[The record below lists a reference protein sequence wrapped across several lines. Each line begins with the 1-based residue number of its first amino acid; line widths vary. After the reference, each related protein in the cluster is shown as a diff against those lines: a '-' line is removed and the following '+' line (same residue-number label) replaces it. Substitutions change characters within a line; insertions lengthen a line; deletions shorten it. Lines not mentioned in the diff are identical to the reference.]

1 MRQKFCRWLAV
12 LLSAVMLL
20 WTGLSVSAAEN
31 TFVHTGS
38 PSQDILAA
46 AESQLGY
53 TAPADGAKYNHW
65 YGAVNG
71 SYTYSWCQT
80 FLSWCA
86 EQAEIGTDVFPK
98 AVSVASAYAAFA
110 GQKRYQK
117 SAAQGGSYTPR
128 AGDVAFYSENG
139 DADALSHVGLVT
151 GTADGTLYTIEG
163 NVSNQVQRCERQ
175 LDSVQIIG
183 YGCPMYADLPNQI
196 VPEAPVVTVDPGTS
210 EYRTKIDWAECAD
223 AQRYLVVLWDS
234 AGKELVRQEST
245 DCYYYDYLTEGD
257 YTVQVSACN
266 GENYA
271 DSEKVAFRV
280 EEHSQPGRF
289 DIQVLS
295 GSGTTPTRLHW
306 KITDGAEGY
315 RICIRNSVTGEIVA
329 EEELGLN
336 TWYPV
341 SLPGG
346 SYEAEVT
353 AYNPCFER
361 TVTKQFQLSAG
372 TQLQGDFNN
381 DGVVNSADVSELQSC
396 LLGKKA
402 VSDPAAV
409 VRSDMNGD
417 GVLNGFDLA
426 LLRQKLAAQ

>member
-1 MRQKFCRWLAV
+1 M
-12 LLSAVMLL
+12 
-20 WTGLSVSAAEN
+20 
-31 TFVHTGS
+31 
-38 PSQDILAA
+38 
-46 AESQLGY
+46 
-53 TAPADGAKYNHW
+53 
-65 YGAVNG
+65 
-71 SYTYSWCQT
+71 
-80 FLSWCA
+80 
-86 EQAEIGTDVFPK
+86 
-98 AVSVASAYAAFA
+98 
-110 GQKRYQK
+110 
-117 SAAQGGSYTPR
+117 
-128 AGDVAFYSENG
+128 
-139 DADALSHVGLVT
+139 
-151 GTADGTLYTIEG
+151 
-163 NVSNQVQRCERQ
+163 RCERQ

-245 DCYYYDYLTEGD
+245 DCYYYDYLTEGN

>member
-1 MRQKFCRWLAV
+1 MKQKFCRWLAV

-20 WTGLSVSAAEN
+20 WTGLPVSAAEN

-196 VPEAPVVTVDPGTS
+196 VPEAPVVTV
-210 EYRTKIDWAECAD
+210 
-223 AQRYLVVLWDS
+223 
-234 AGKELVRQEST
+234 
-245 DCYYYDYLTEGD
+245 
-257 YTVQVSACN
+257 
-266 GENYA
+266 
-271 DSEKVAFRV
+271 F
-280 EEHSQPGRF
+280 F
-289 DIQVLS
+289 
-295 GSGTTPTRLHW
+295 
-306 KITDGAEGY
+306 
-315 RICIRNSVTGEIVA
+315 
-329 EEELGLN
+329 
-336 TWYPV
+336 
-341 SLPGG
+341 
-346 SYEAEVT
+346 
-353 AYNPCFER
+353 
-361 TVTKQFQLSAG
+361 
-372 TQLQGDFNN
+372 
-381 DGVVNSADVSELQSC
+381 
-396 LLGKKA
+396 
-402 VSDPAAV
+402 
-409 VRSDMNGD
+409 
-417 GVLNGFDLA
+417 
-426 LLRQKLAAQ
+426 

>member
-1 MRQKFCRWLAV
+1 M
-12 LLSAVMLL
+12 
-20 WTGLSVSAAEN
+20 
-31 TFVHTGS
+31 
-38 PSQDILAA
+38 
-46 AESQLGY
+46 
-53 TAPADGAKYNHW
+53 
-65 YGAVNG
+65 
-71 SYTYSWCQT
+71 
-80 FLSWCA
+80 SWCA

-210 EYRTKIDWAECAD
+210 EYRTKIDWTECAD

-271 DSEKVAFRV
+271 D
-280 EEHSQPGRF
+280 
-289 DIQVLS
+289 
-295 GSGTTPTRLHW
+295 
-306 KITDGAEGY
+306 
-315 RICIRNSVTGEIVA
+315 
-329 EEELGLN
+329 
-336 TWYPV
+336 
-341 SLPGG
+341 
-346 SYEAEVT
+346 
-353 AYNPCFER
+353 
-361 TVTKQFQLSAG
+361 
-372 TQLQGDFNN
+372 
-381 DGVVNSADVSELQSC
+381 
-396 LLGKKA
+396 
-402 VSDPAAV
+402 
-409 VRSDMNGD
+409 
-417 GVLNGFDLA
+417 
-426 LLRQKLAAQ
+426 

>member
-1 MRQKFCRWLAV
+1 MVRLFRMRHRERSLYETEILPVAGG
-12 LLSAVMLL
+12 SAVCRDAAVDRAARFGGGKYLCAYRQPFSGYPGGGGIPA
-20 WTGLSVSAAEN
+20 GL
-31 TFVHTGS
+31 
-38 PSQDILAA
+38 
-46 AESQLGY
+46 Y
-53 TAPADGAKYNHW
+53 RPADGAKYNHW

-245 DCYYYDYLTEGD
+245 DCYYYDYLTEGN

-271 DSEKVAFRV
+271 DSERWRSVWR
-280 EEHSQPGRF
+280 S
-289 DIQVLS
+289 ILS
-295 GSGTTPTRLHW
+295 PVGSTSR
-306 KITDGAEGY
+306 
-315 RICIRNSVTGEIVA
+315 C
-329 EEELGLN
+329 
-336 TWYPV
+336 
-341 SLPGG
+341 
-346 SYEAEVT
+346 
-353 AYNPCFER
+353 
-361 TVTKQFQLSAG
+361 
-372 TQLQGDFNN
+372 
-381 DGVVNSADVSELQSC
+381 
-396 LLGKKA
+396 
-402 VSDPAAV
+402 
-409 VRSDMNGD
+409 
-417 GVLNGFDLA
+417 
-426 LLRQKLAAQ
+426 

>member
-1 MRQKFCRWLAV
+1 MKQKFCRWLAV

-20 WTGLSVSAAEN
+20 WTGLPVSAAEN

-245 DCYYYDYLTEGD
+245 DCYYYDYLTEGN

-280 EEHSQPGRF
+280 EEHSQP
-289 DIQVLS
+289 LS
-295 GSGTTPTRLHW
+295 LIH
-306 KITDGAEGY
+306 I
-315 RICIRNSVTGEIVA
+315 
-329 EEELGLN
+329 
-336 TWYPV
+336 
-341 SLPGG
+341 
-346 SYEAEVT
+346 
-353 AYNPCFER
+353 
-361 TVTKQFQLSAG
+361 
-372 TQLQGDFNN
+372 
-381 DGVVNSADVSELQSC
+381 
-396 LLGKKA
+396 
-402 VSDPAAV
+402 
-409 VRSDMNGD
+409 
-417 GVLNGFDLA
+417 
-426 LLRQKLAAQ
+426 